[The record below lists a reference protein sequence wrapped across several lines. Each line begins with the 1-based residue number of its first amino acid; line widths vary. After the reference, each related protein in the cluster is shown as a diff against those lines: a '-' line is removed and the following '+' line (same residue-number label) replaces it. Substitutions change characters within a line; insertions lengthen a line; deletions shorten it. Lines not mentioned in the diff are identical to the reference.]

1 MKSITYL
8 ALLLLLAAPVPA
20 QITRDQLPPE
30 KASQISDAQLEL
42 TNWMMFY
49 YKKPLPDDFPRWL
62 KSASTEGML
71 KDEKRQ
77 FSFLGFA
84 ATVFAAN
91 SGKVPQWMGTIDAL
105 PKQDRKVSYSNSVVK
120 LKNLNFKKIKHSNIN
135 KIFFEQI
142 NLPRN
147 LNRIHRK
154 TVLIALWLSG
164 TKASRDAISVK
175 PRKTL
180 LRGRNYFNFQTRREP
195 PSLDGIN
202 VCYGGFPDIQWGRFF
217 ASGSEKPIKN
227 VISVLELAQFIGSR
241 QKYTK
246 PKGEKEKQAVLKE
259 AIFRSAIWSL
269 RSNCQMHPEVLT
281 ICEQIYKKGK
291 LSRLA
296 RLSLKSILIE
306 LKPDKYKIDGTSNN

>member
-8 ALLLLLAAPVPA
+8 ALLLLLAAPVTA

-30 KASQISDAQLEL
+30 KTSQISDAQLEL

-49 YKKPLPDDFPRWL
+49 YKKPLPDDFPCWL
-62 KSASTEGML
+62 KSASAEGML

-77 FSFLGFA
+77 FPFLGFA

-91 SGKVPQWMGTIDAL
+91 PDKIPKWMGTIDAL
-105 PKQDRKVSYSNSVVK
+105 PKHD
-120 LKNLNFKKIKHSNIN
+120 
-135 KIFFEQI
+135 
-142 NLPRN
+142 
-147 LNRIHRK
+147 RK

-175 PRKTL
+175 SRKKL

-195 PSLDGIN
+195 PSLDEIN
-202 VCYGGFPDIQWGRFF
+202 VCYGRFLDIQWGRFL

-227 VISVLELAQFIGSR
+227 VISILELAQFIGSR

-281 ICEQIYKKGK
+281 ICEQIYKEGK

-306 LKPDKYKIDGTSNN
+306 LKPDKYKIDGASNN

>member
-1 MKSITYL
+1 MKPIIYL
-8 ALLLLLAAPVPA
+8 ALLLLLVAPVAA
-20 QITRDQLPPE
+20 QVTRDQLPPK
-30 KASQISDAQLEL
+30 KASHISDAQLEL
-42 TNWMMFY
+42 INWMMFY

-62 KSASTEGML
+62 KSISAEGML

-77 FSFLGFA
+77 FPFLGFA
-84 ATVFAAN
+84 ATMFAAN
-91 SGKVPQWMGTIDAL
+91 PVKVPQWMGTIDAL
-105 PKQDRKVSYSNSVVK
+105 PKQDRK
-120 LKNLNFKKIKHSNIN
+120 
-135 KIFFEQI
+135 
-142 NLPRN
+142 
-147 LNRIHRK
+147 
-154 TVLIALWLSG
+154 TVLISLWLSG
-164 TKASRDAISVK
+164 TKASRGAISVK
-175 PRKTL
+175 SRKKL

-202 VCYGGFPDIQWGRFF
+202 VCYGGFLDIQWGRFF

-259 AIFRSAIWSL
+259 AIFRRAIWSL
-269 RSNCQMHPEVLT
+269 RSNCQMHSEVLT
-281 ICEQIYKKGK
+281 ICEQIYKEGK

-306 LKPDKYKIDGTSNN
+306 FKPDKYKIEGASNNAFQGTSG